1 MSSSLPEQVQPLAH
15 DRSVHEDQD
24 DKNGSRTPALSEN
37 EKATNEM
44 FANAALATDK
54 EHNMTLKQGLK
65 LYPKAIAWSALIST
79 LCAMEGYD
87 ISLIGNFCKSRATQI
102 YDGANEKTRSS
113 HSIGNM
119 ES

>member
-1 MSSSLPEQVQPLAH
+1 MSNPLPEQVQPLHH
-15 DRSVHEDQD
+15 DHSVHEDRD

>member
-1 MSSSLPEQVQPLAH
+1 MSNPLPEQVQPLDH
-15 DRSVHEDQD
+15 DHPVHEDRD

-87 ISLIGNFCKSRATQI
+87 ISLIGNFCKSRAIRTN
-102 YDGANEKTRSS
+102 DWANEKTRSS
-113 HSIGNM
+113 HSIESM

>member
-1 MSSSLPEQVQPLAH
+1 MSSSLPEQVPPLDH
-15 DRSVHEDQD
+15 DHSVHEDRD

-79 LCAMEGYD
+79 LCAMEGND
-87 ISLIGNFCKSRATQI
+87 ISLIGNFCKSRADQTNH
-102 YDGANEKTRSS
+102 GADEKTRLS
-113 HSIGNM
+113 HSIESM

>member
-1 MSSSLPEQVQPLAH
+1 MSSSIPEQVPPLDH
-15 DRSVHEDQD
+15 DHSVHEDRD

-87 ISLIGNFCKSRATQI
+87 ISLIGNFCKSRAIRTI
-102 YDGANEKTRSS
+102 DWANEKTRSS
-113 HSIGNM
+113 HSTESM